1 MPVRCRFLPCN
12 YHPDHPLRG
21 FLPLRAEQR
30 GVLAGAARG
39 PAHDRTVVSVGDRL
53 LSRIPAYRRRRSA
66 CLSKRT
72 GEVLSRMVPGNL
84 HAGDQPLHV
93 LVGHQ
98 AGPDNLVP
106 VYSGIPD
113 RVGWPC
119 LHADPDRRRTHDPV
133 RDRTLSY
140 AKVFLGAGSRDRQ
153 PTSERIA
160 IGRAMDIAIL
170 IGSFTIVCL
179 LGMPVA
185 YALGLAAILAAL
197 WVGIPLEAVMLKVSG
212 GMSAFSLLAIPFFI
226 LAGAIMAVG
235 GMAERLVNLAK
246 VFVGFIRG
254 GMALVNILAST
265 MFGCISGSSV
275 ADTAAVG
282 SVMIPQMIKNGYPRL
297 FAVNVT
303 ISGSLQPLLVPPS
316 HNMII
321 YSIAAGGTISVAH
334 LFMGGIIPAFLLG
347 LSLIILV
354 LIIAHRNNF
363 PKGEVVPLRQALKIA
378 LDAVWGMITI
388 AIILG
393 GILSGIFTPTESAA
407 VAVVYAFLVT
417 MFVYRDVKWSQLP
430 ALIARVVR
438 TVGMVMIMIGF
449 SIAFGYMMA
458 IMRIPAMATEFFI
471 SISSDKYTFLL
482 YINILLLLLGTFMDL
497 APMLLIC
504 TPIFLPVI
512 KTFGIDPVHFGI
524 IMILNLGIGLL
535 TPPVGPTMVVGC
547 AIGKVSMEA
556 VSRSILVFYI
566 PMVIVLFLV
575 TYIPALSLWLPHI
588 VLD

>member
-1 MPVRCRFLPCN
+1 MEIFV
-12 YHPDHPLRG
+12 
-21 FLPLRAEQR
+21 
-30 GVLAGAARG
+30 
-39 PAHDRTVVSVGDRL
+39 
-53 LSRIPAYRRRRSA
+53 
-66 CLSKRT
+66 
-72 GEVLSRMVPGNL
+72 
-84 HAGDQPLHV
+84 
-93 LVGHQ
+93 
-98 AGPDNLVP
+98 
-106 VYSGIPD
+106 
-113 RVGWPC
+113 
-119 LHADPDRRRTHDPV
+119 
-133 RDRTLSY
+133 
-140 AKVFLGAGSRDRQ
+140 
-153 PTSERIA
+153 
-160 IGRAMDIAIL
+160 L

-179 LGMPVA
+179 MGLPVA
-185 YALGLAAILAAL
+185 YALGIASILAAL

-212 GMSAFSLLAIPFFI
+212 GMSGFSLLAIPFFI

-334 LFMGGIIPAFLLG
+334 LFMAGIIPALLLG

-354 LIIAHRNNF
+354 LIIAQRQSF
-363 PKGEVVPLRQALKIA
+363 PKGELVPLRQALKIA
-378 LDAVWGMITI
+378 LDAVWGMVTV
-388 AIILG
+388 AIIIG
-393 GILSGIFTPTESAA
+393 GILSGIFTPTEAGA
-407 VAVVYAFLVT
+407 VAVAYAFFVT
-417 MFVYRDVKWSQLP
+417 MFIYRDVKWSELP
-430 ALIARVVR
+430 KLVARVVR

-458 IMRIPAMATEFFI
+458 ILRVPAIATQFFI
-471 SISSDKYTFLL
+471 DISSDKYMFLL
-482 YINILLLLLGTFMDL
+482 WINILLLLLGTFMDL

-556 VSRSILVFYI
+556 VSRSILIFYV
-566 PMVIVLFLV
+566 PMLVVLGLV
-575 TYIPALSLWLPHI
+575 TYIPALTLWLPS
-588 VLD
+588 VLLR

>member
-1 MPVRCRFLPCN
+1 
-12 YHPDHPLRG
+12 
-21 FLPLRAEQR
+21 
-30 GVLAGAARG
+30 
-39 PAHDRTVVSVGDRL
+39 
-53 LSRIPAYRRRRSA
+53 
-66 CLSKRT
+66 
-72 GEVLSRMVPGNL
+72 
-84 HAGDQPLHV
+84 
-93 LVGHQ
+93 
-98 AGPDNLVP
+98 
-106 VYSGIPD
+106 
-113 RVGWPC
+113 
-119 LHADPDRRRTHDPV
+119 
-133 RDRTLSY
+133 
-140 AKVFLGAGSRDRQ
+140 
-153 PTSERIA
+153 
-160 IGRAMDIAIL
+160 MDAFIL
-170 IGSFTIVCL
+170 IGGFTVVCL
-179 LGMPVA
+179 MGMPVA
-185 YALGLAAILAAL
+185 YALGIASILAAL

-212 GMSAFSLLAIPFFI
+212 GMSGFSLLAIPFFI

-334 LFMGGIIPAFLLG
+334 LFMAGIIPALLLG

-354 LIIAHRNNF
+354 LIIAYRQDF
-363 PKGEVVPLRQALKIA
+363 PKGEVVPLRRALKIA
-378 LDAVWGMITI
+378 LDAVWGMVTI
-388 AIILG
+388 GIILG
-393 GILSGIFTPTESAA
+393 GILSGIFTPTEAGA
-407 VAVVYAFLVT
+407 VAVVYAFFVT
-417 MFVYRDVKWSQLP
+417 MFVYRDVKWKELP
-430 ALIARVVR
+430 KLIARVVR

-458 IMRIPAMATEFFI
+458 IMRVPAMATQFFVDV
-471 SISSDKYTFLL
+471 SSDKFMFLL
-482 YINILLLLLGTFMDL
+482 WVNVLLLALGTFMDL

-512 KTFGIDPVHFGI
+512 QAFGIDPVHFGI

-547 AIGKVSMEA
+547 AIGRVSMEA
-556 VSRSILVFYI
+556 VSRSILIFYV
-566 PMVIVLFLV
+566 PMLIVLALV
-575 TYIPALSLWLPHI
+575 TYIPALTLWLPT
-588 VLD
+588 LLLGK

>member
-1 MPVRCRFLPCN
+1 M
-12 YHPDHPLRG
+12 D
-21 FLPLRAEQR
+21 
-30 GVLAGAARG
+30 
-39 PAHDRTVVSVGDRL
+39 
-53 LSRIPAYRRRRSA
+53 
-66 CLSKRT
+66 
-72 GEVLSRMVPGNL
+72 
-84 HAGDQPLHV
+84 
-93 LVGHQ
+93 
-98 AGPDNLVP
+98 
-106 VYSGIPD
+106 
-113 RVGWPC
+113 
-119 LHADPDRRRTHDPV
+119 
-133 RDRTLSY
+133 
-140 AKVFLGAGSRDRQ
+140 VF
-153 PTSERIA
+153 
-160 IGRAMDIAIL
+160 IL
-170 IGSFTIVCL
+170 FGSFTIVCL
-179 LGMPVA
+179 MGMPVA
-185 YALGLAAILAAL
+185 YALGIASILAAL

-212 GMSAFSLLAIPFFI
+212 GMSGFSLLAIPFFI

-254 GMALVNILAST
+254 GMALVNIIAST
-265 MFGCISGSSV
+265 LFGCISGSSV

-303 ISGSLQPLLVPPS
+303 ISGSLQPLLLPPS

-321 YSIAAGGTISVAH
+321 YSLAAGGTVSVAQ
-334 LFMGGIIPAFLLG
+334 LFMGGIIPALLLG

-354 LIIAHRNNF
+354 LIIAHRQNF

-378 LDAVWGMITI
+378 LDAVWGMVTI

-393 GILSGIFTPTESAA
+393 GILSGIFTPTEAGA
-407 VAVVYAFLVT
+407 VAVVYAFFVT
-417 MFVYRDVKWSQLP
+417 MFVYRDVKWSELP
-430 ALIARVVR
+430 KLVARVVR

-458 IMRIPAMATEFFI
+458 IMRVPAIATQFFI
-471 SISSDKYTFLL
+471 DISSDKYTFLL

-524 IMILNLGIGLL
+524 VMILNLGIGLL

-547 AIGKVSMEA
+547 GIGRVSMEA

-566 PMVIVLFLV
+566 PMLVVLALV
-575 TYIPALSLWLPHI
+575 TYVPQLSLWLPG
-588 VLD
+588 LLLR